1 MTVAVEQAYAPA
13 ARQAL
18 AAFGITP
25 ADLRFVH
32 RSENVTF
39 KVTDAPSGS
48 ALVLRLHRPWY
59 HDIVALKSE
68 RLWTRALIRA
78 GLAAP
83 EPLLTLNGD
92 DFVQVEVPA
101 TGEQR
106 WAGMARWVDGEL
118 LADVVAREADPAAN
132 VRHFARLGAI
142 MAAMH
147 NQATSWIPP
156 ATFRRHTLDADGLLG
171 PAPFW
176 GPFWEHPI
184 LSPAESRLLLSK
196 RDTLHAA
203 LTRYGKSPRTFS
215 LIHADL
221 HPRNVVISGTHA
233 AIIDFDDA
241 GFGWHQY
248 DLAVALVGYQ
258 QHAEFAA
265 FEHACISGY
274 RSVRAIEEQDLA
286 LLPMFLLIRGM
297 AQIGWY
303 HQRPEL
309 SPSAS
314 LQRLKDH
321 VCTTAARFVPVC

>member
-1 MTVAVEQAYAPA
+1 MTAAVEQAYAPA

-18 AAFGITP
+18 AAFGIAP

-32 RSENVTF
+32 LSENVTF
-39 KVTDAPSGS
+39 KVTDAHSGS
-48 ALVLRLHRPWY
+48 VLVLRLHRPWY

-68 RLWTRALIRA
+68 RLWTRALIQA
-78 GLAAP
+78 GVAVP
-83 EPLLTLNGD
+83 EPLLSLNGE

-101 TGEQR
+101 VGERR
-106 WAGMARWVDGEL
+106 WAGMAHWLEGEL
-118 LADVVAREADPAAN
+118 LADVVARETDPKAN

-142 MAAMH
+142 MAEMH
-147 NQATSWIPP
+147 NQATGWTPP
-156 ATFRRHTLDADGLLG
+156 KTFRRHTLDADGLLG

-184 LSPAESRLLLSK
+184 LSAAESRLLLK
-196 RDTLHAA
+196 GRDALHTA
-203 LTRYGKSPRTFS
+203 LTHYGKSATTFS

-221 HPRNVVISGTHA
+221 HPRNVVISGMHA
-233 AIIDFDDA
+233 AVIDFDDA

-258 QHAEFAA
+258 QHSAFPA
-265 FEHACISGY
+265 FEDACISGY
-274 RSVRAIEEQDLA
+274 RSVRAVAEQDLA
-286 LLPMFLLIRGM
+286 LLPLFLLIRGM

-309 SPSAS
+309 PPSAN
-314 LQRLKDH
+314 LRRLKDH
-321 VCTTAARFVPVC
+321 VCTTAARLVAVC